1 MPVLGRSSIRY
12 TNMCVASVYCVLIL
26 NQAFCEPGKIE
37 GNGVLAF
44 LKFVIFPIL
53 SGRGKQN
60 LLSRI

>member
-1 MPVLGRSSIRY
+1 
-12 TNMCVASVYCVLIL
+12 MCVASVYCVLIL

-53 SGRGKQN
+53 SGRGEQIELRYSLYKAI
-60 LLSRI
+60 S